1 MSVRAFLQR
10 HLDPADR
17 LGEVLFGLIMALG
30 FTGAVR
36 LGQDEADNQALL
48 IGIAGCNLAWAIVDG
63 VMFVL
68 AALFERGRTARV
80 IRDVLRAP
88 DEEAALQRI
97 EAELDGPLLSLTTA
111 AERRH
116 IARSALALAGRVVPE
131 RPRLRAEDLLRGVAV
146 ALIIVLA
153 TLPVVVPFMVVSDPN
168 LAVRVSNGV
177 ALTELFLLGAWWGR
191 EVGENPL
198 RIAAGL
204 TLVGVVLV
212 LITIALGG

>member
-1 MSVRAFLQR
+1 M
-10 HLDPADR
+10 
-17 LGEVLFGLIMALG
+17 LFGLIMALG

-80 IRDVLRAP
+80 IRDVVRAP

-97 EAELDGPLLSLTTA
+97 EAELDGPLLSLSTA
-111 AERRH
+111 AERRR
-116 IARSALALAGRVVPE
+116 IAGPVLALARRATVE
-131 RPRLRAEDLLRGVAV
+131 RPTVRAEDLLGGVAV

-153 TLPVVVPFMVVSDPN
+153 TLPVLVPFMVVADPN
-168 LAVRVSNGV
+168 LAVRVSNTV
-177 ALTELFLLGAWWGR
+177 ALAELFLVGAWWGR
-191 EVGENPL
+191 EIGGSPL
-198 RIAAGL
+198 RIATGL